1 MKQQRWYKI
10 DGDAVHIYDHP
21 VPRLA
26 RSESIVTKSDL
37 PYFRN
42 HFRLERCWNLTEEGY
57 VL

>member
-26 RSESIVTKSDL
+26 RSESIVTQADL
-37 PYFRN
+37 PYYRDK
-42 HFRLERCWNLTEEGY
+42 FRLERCWNLTEEG
-57 VL
+57 